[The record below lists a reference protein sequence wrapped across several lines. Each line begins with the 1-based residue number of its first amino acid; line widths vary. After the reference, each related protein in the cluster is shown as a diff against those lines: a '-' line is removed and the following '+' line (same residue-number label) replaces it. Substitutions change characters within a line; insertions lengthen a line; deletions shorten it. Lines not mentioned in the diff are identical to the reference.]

1 MKPLVQELRGLLL
14 ILERLATAARCI
26 MNKIRK
32 LLLSFFIGLSVNAF
46 AVVDINTANI
56 AELQQLRGIGAKKAA
71 DIIAYREKH
80 GEFKS
85 VDELINVKGIGKV
98 TLENLCDELVV
109 SSETKSNNDDVIT
122 EGEKEDKSKDS
133 IKDEKV
139 KEEI

>member
-1 MKPLVQELRGLLL
+1 
-14 ILERLATAARCI
+14 

-98 TLENLCDELVV
+98 TLENLRDELVV

>member
-1 MKPLVQELRGLLL
+1 
-14 ILERLATAARCI
+14 

-32 LLLSFFIGLSVNAF
+32 LLLGFFIGLSVNAF
-46 AVVDINTANI
+46 AVGNINTANI
-56 AELQQLRGIGAKKAA
+56 AELQQLKGIGAKKAA

-98 TLENLCDELVV
+98 TLESLRDELVV
-109 SSETKSNNDDVIT
+109 SSKAESNNDDVIT
-122 EGEKEDKSKDS
+122 EEEKENESKNS

-139 KEEI
+139 KEKI